1 MDGQLA
7 CRTETV
13 FEIYRPGYA
22 VTPMTGEGI
31 VVEKAEASSA
41 LIYWDG
47 KQYRWLQLSD

>member
-7 CRTETV
+7 CWKETAV
-13 FEIYRPGYA
+13 EIYRLDTP